1 MNLVGQLFGEGKMFL
16 PQVVKTARTMKQAVS
31 ILQPY
36 IEAQRADSHS
46 SSGKVL
52 LATVKGDVHDIGKN
66 IVSVVLACNGFEV
79 IDLGVMVPEDV
90 LLAKAKEIHPDIIG
104 LSGLI
109 TPSLTEMIRVAQ
121 ILEKSGISVP
131 LMVGGATTSPLH
143 TALKIA
149 PAYSGPVIWTKDAS
163 QAALMAARFMNPA
176 LADEAVEELRQNQ
189 ECLRQ
194 QVATPT
200 SQLSIEEARKKRLRL
215 FD

>member
-1 MNLVGQLFGEGKMFL
+1 
-16 PQVVKTARTMKQAVS
+16 
-31 ILQPY
+31 
-36 IEAQRADSHS
+36 
-46 SSGKVL
+46 
-52 LATVKGDVHDIGKN
+52 
-66 IVSVVLACNGFEV
+66 
-79 IDLGVMVPEDV
+79 
-90 LLAKAKEIHPDIIG
+90 
-104 LSGLI
+104 
-109 TPSLTEMIRVAQ
+109 
-121 ILEKSGISVP
+121 
-131 LMVGGATTSPLH
+131 H